1 MQTAIDIIRKV
12 CDFLGGL
19 DYAKAFD
26 TIESALVKVVE
37 WIASI
42 AA

>member
-1 MQTAIDIIRKV
+1 METAIGIISKV

-26 TIESALVKVVE
+26 AIENVLIELVK
-37 WIASI
+37 WIASLV
-42 AA
+42 A

>member
-1 MQTAIDIIRKV
+1 MQTAIDIITKV

-26 TIESALVKVVE
+26 TIEAALIKVVE
-37 WIASI
+37 WIGSMVA
-42 AA
+42 